1 MTHNMLAK
9 YANLLVQT
17 GIRPEA
23 GQKVVINVSVEQ
35 AALARL
41 LTEECYKAGV
51 REVRVE
57 WTDTNLTKLHYN
69 YQTEDDLAT
78 LLPWRVAK
86 LEQDAEDLV
95 CRLFIADQDPDALA
109 GVDPQKMMAVRQR
122 QYPILK
128 PIRDITDNRD
138 QWLIAGAASPAWA
151 AKIFPDVP
159 VAEAVEKLWAAIFDA
174 VRMTE
179 DNDANAAW
187 DEHNRTLKE
196 KYEALNALD
205 LRSVHYT
212 SANGTDFTCGLIPGA
227 VWLGGGEL
235 SDEGRFFNPNMPSDE
250 VFTTP
255 KRGVAEGRVVATK
268 PLSYNGQLID
278 GFWFEF
284 EDGRAVRWGAE
295 VGADALDSMMASD
308 ENAGYIGELALV
320 PIDSPINR
328 SGILFYNTLFDENA
342 SCHIALGRGFSNLL
356 PDYKEKT
363 EAELLEM
370 GCNVS
375 MIHVDFMMGS
385 DDMHIT
391 GTTAD
396 GREVAI
402 FENGNWA
409 I

>member
-1 MTHNMLAK
+1 MIPKLLAK

-23 GQKVVINVSVEQ
+23 GQKVVINISVDQPE
-35 AALARL
+35 LARL

-57 WTDTNLTKLHYN
+57 WTDTKLSKLHYQ
-69 YQTEDDLAT
+69 YQSEDDLAT
-78 LLPWRVAK
+78 LLPWKIAK
-86 LEQDAEDLV
+86 LEQDAEDIV
-95 CRLFIADQDPDALA
+95 CRLFIADQAPDALT

-122 QYPILK
+122 QYPITK
-128 PIRDITDNRD
+128 PIRDKTDNRD

-151 AKIFPDVP
+151 MTVFPGLSSE
-159 VAEAVEKLWAAIFDA
+159 EAVEKLWTSIFES
-174 VRMTE
+174 VRLTE

-196 KYEALNALD
+196 KYDKLNAYGFD
-205 LRSVHYT
+205 RVHYE
-212 SANGTDFTCGLIPGA
+212 SANGTNFTCGLIPGA
-227 VWLGGGEL
+227 AWLGGGEL
-235 SDEGRFFNPNMPSDE
+235 NDLGRFFNPNMPSDE

-268 PLSYNGQLID
+268 PLSYNGQIID

-284 EDGRAVRWGAE
+284 ENGKAVRWDAE
-295 VGADALDSMMASD
+295 VGKDALDSMLASD

-320 PIDSPINR
+320 PVDSPINR
-328 SGILFYNTLFDENA
+328 SGILYYNTLFDENA

-356 PDYKEKT
+356 PDYKNKT
-363 EAELLEM
+363 EEELFEM

-375 MIHVDFMMGS
+375 MIHTDFMMGS
-385 DDMHIT
+385 DDMKIT
-391 GTTAD
+391 GFTAD
-396 GREVAI
+396 GEEVLI
-402 FENGNWA
+402 FRDGNWA